1 MFLEK
6 EDHNDSEYV
15 SCIFVQ
21 EASEEVVEEVVE
33 EVLEVNKSSDPGAM
47 EHKYFDTDHQ
57 L

>member
-6 EDHNDSEYV
+6 EDHNGSEYV

-21 EASEEVVEEVVE
+21 EASEEVVE